1 MALALS
7 SDGVIN
13 VAKLERGGNS
23 VPFEPHF
30 YHLAL
35 IEVIWRNLAL
45 ALALGSAGVGDK
57 AEVVVRLTLRQ
68 DLKSNGVRRLLIFSD
83 RDLGVVGVVGVGVLA
98 SAFPRL
104 KVFRLITRAS

>member
-1 MALALS
+1 MALTLS

-13 VAKLERGGNS
+13 VIKLERGGNS

-35 IEVIWRNLAL
+35 IGVIWRSWRTLAL

-57 AEVVVRLTLRQ
+57 AGVIVRLTLRQ
-68 DLKSNGVRRLLIFSD
+68 DLKSDGVRRLLIFSN
-83 RDLGVVGVVGVGVLA
+83 RDLGVVGVVGVRRLGV
-98 SAFPRL
+98 SFQG
-104 KVFRLITRAS
+104 

>member
-1 MALALS
+1 M
-7 SDGVIN
+7 V
-13 VAKLERGGNS
+13 KLERGGNL

-35 IEVIWRNLAL
+35 IEVIWRIWRNLAL

-68 DLKSNGVRRLLIFSD
+68 DLKSDGVRRLLIFSD

>member
-1 MALALS
+1 MILP
-7 SDGVIN
+7 N
-13 VAKLERGGNS
+13 FYPLERGGNS

-35 IEVIWRNLAL
+35 IEVIWRSWRNLAL
-45 ALALGSAGVGDK
+45 ALALGLAGVGDK
-57 AEVVVRLTLRQ
+57 AAVVVRLTLRQ
-68 DLKSNGVRRLLIFSD
+68 DLKSDGVRRLLIFSN

>member
-1 MALALS
+1 MAETRSLLS
-7 SDGVIN
+7 HTSITWRKS
-13 VAKLERGGNS
+13 KL
-23 VPFEPHF
+23 F
-30 YHLAL
+30 
-35 IEVIWRNLAL
+35 WRNWRSLAL

-57 AEVVVRLTLRQ
+57 ADVVVRLTLRQ

-83 RDLGVVGVVGVGVLA
+83 RDLGVVGVGVLA

>member
-1 MALALS
+1 MTYF
-7 SDGVIN
+7 GVN
-13 VAKLERGGNS
+13 
-23 VPFEPHF
+23 
-30 YHLAL
+30 
-35 IEVIWRNLAL
+35 WRKLAL

-68 DLKSNGVRRLLIFSD
+68 DLKSNGVHRLLVFSD